1 LNKNTITVSSHQP
14 NFIPWVGFWNKLIN
28 SDIFVLATGIQFV
41 RRSFGNRVI
50 MSDNNSWAT
59 IPVIFKFDSYDKILI
74 SDMNA
79 VNQIGRRI
87 IHWSNQKKYK
97 YSDRLTP
104 IIERFIKNDEN
115 NLCKLN
121 IDLIKLILKQINHTS
136 TKLIIDNTLWKDQ
149 NKNNMISALVN
160 KYGNTYMSGA
170 SVKKYLSRNDIND
183 IKYVYVQK
191 IDSDIGVE
199 TILHTI
205 AFEKNPIEFINKSAT
220 WNLWEISKSNI

>member
-1 LNKNTITVSSHQP
+1 LKKNIITVSSHQP
-14 NFIPWVGFWNKLIN
+14 NFIPWLGFWNKLI
-28 SDIFVLATGIQFV
+28 STDIFVLSTGIQFV

-79 VNQIGRRI
+79 VSQIGRRI
-87 IHWSNQKKYK
+87 MHWSNQKKYK
-97 YSDRLTP
+97 YSDRLIP
-104 IIERFIKNDEN
+104 IIERFVKNDEN

-121 IDLIKLILKQINHTS
+121 IDLIKLILKQINHSS

-149 NKNNMISALVN
+149 NKKYMISSLVN
-160 KYGNTYMSGA
+160 KYGNTYMSGS
-170 SVKKYLSRNDIND
+170 SVKKYLSRKDIND
-183 IKYVYVQK
+183 INNVYVQK
-191 IDSDIGVE
+191 VDSHVGVE

-205 AFEKNPIEFINKSAT
+205 AFEENPIEYINKSAT
-220 WNLWEISKSNI
+220 WNLW